1 MYTSN
6 TLKVQPT
13 LRFVRIFSEKLLEDD
28 TIMDSIQGIEV
39 VTAIFGILTPILS
52 ALGILFIREASEK
65 EKDIWTTDSV
75 LDKIM
80 WEYRYREIYPTIR
93 EFVEFYD
100 EARTMRKEIKLE
112 DIMLEPQH
120 HERTI
125 KQIEYIYYFS
135 IIEQSEN
142 AIPTILEIIKYF
154 DDIRREKRELTL
166 REITH
171 DSSSIEEIENWL
183 RKLRKELEEEE
194 NIRRT
199 HQNLR
204 DSCSHAGWLLVFS
217 AFVSFLGIFLVGI
230 APTYFSVSPIFFW
243 IAEIGV
249 LVIII
254 GLALR
259 KYRRSQELKK
269 IFLNYKMEYA
279 RSRPYSRRPGG
290 E

>member
-1 MYTSN
+1 
-6 TLKVQPT
+6 
-13 LRFVRIFSEKLLEDD
+13 
-28 TIMDSIQGIEV
+28 MDSLQSIEV

-65 EKDIWTTDSV
+65 EKDIWKTDSV
-75 LDKIM
+75 LDKVM
-80 WEYRYREIYPTIR
+80 WEYRYREIYPTII

-125 KQIEYIYYFS
+125 KEMEHIAYFV
-135 IIEQSEN
+135 ELSEN
-142 AIPTILEIIKYF
+142 VNPIILEIIKYF
-154 DDIRREKRELTL
+154 DDARREKRRLTL
-166 REITH
+166 KEITH
-171 DSSSIEEIENWL
+171 DSSNIEEIENKL
-183 RKLRKELEEEE
+183 RKIRKELEEEE
-194 NIRRT
+194 NIRRI

-230 APTYFSVSPIFFW
+230 APTYSSVSPIFFW

-254 GLALR
+254 GLALG

-269 IFLNYKMEYA
+269 IFLSYKMEYA
-279 RSRPYSRRPGG
+279 RSRPYYRGPGG